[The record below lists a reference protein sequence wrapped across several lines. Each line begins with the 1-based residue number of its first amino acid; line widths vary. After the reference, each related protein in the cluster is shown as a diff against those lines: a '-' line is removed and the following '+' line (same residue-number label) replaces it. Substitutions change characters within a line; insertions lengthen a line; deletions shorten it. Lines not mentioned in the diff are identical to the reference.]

1 MISNEAKK
9 ALAAIDDLDAALDRV
24 AALPLHALSTHRKL
38 ALLAQL
44 EALGRVLSAAMIKAA
59 GVQRR
64 DGPATGSARVRG
76 CEAS

>member
-24 AALPLHALSTHRKL
+24 AALPLHALTTQQKL

-44 EALGRVLSAAMIKAA
+44 EAPGLVLSAAIKAA